1 MLRRALLSCFASAAA
16 LALTCAPARADEGWD
31 DDIEVM
37 QDEEMAD
44 QRGGFRIGGFEF
56 NFGAVITS
64 TIDGVPVLTTTIMW
78 TDAGAIIQRT
88 LAGLGQ
94 NLDDLTP
101 EQRSALGLDGL
112 EGAGGLLVE
121 GTDGVTAL
129 VHNVTDGSLQN
140 IIVNTATGRDISQ
153 DIDVRLELPNF
164 EFVQQQLMTERFG
177 IRIGD
182 DLNTVS
188 IGLGD

>member
-1 MLRRALLSCFASAAA
+1 MLRRALLSSIVSAAA
-16 LALTCAPARADEGWD
+16 IALTCAPAHADDAWG

-37 QDEEMAD
+37 LDEEMDA

-64 TIDGVPVLTTTIMW
+64 TIDGVPVLTTTITW
-78 TDAGAIIQRT
+78 SDAGAIIQRT

-94 NLDDLTP
+94 SLDDLTP

-112 EGAGGLLVE
+112 EGAGGIVID

-129 VHNVTDGSLQN
+129 VHNVADGSLQN
-140 IIVNTATGRDISQ
+140 IIVNTATGRDIAQ
-153 DIDVRLELPNF
+153 DIDIQLELPNF
-164 EFVQQQLMTERFG
+164 EFMQQELTTERFG

-182 DLNTVS
+182 DLNTVA
-188 IGLGD
+188 IGLRG